1 MHRDVSILF
10 LLKISPTVFV
20 VEEGG
25 GLRDKKNV
33 PTRRILLDP

>member
-20 VEEGG
+20 AEEG

-33 PTRRILLDP
+33 PTRRILLGP

>member
-25 GLRDKKNV
+25 GSV
-33 PTRRILLDP
+33 TRKMYQLGGFY